1 MLLHTDLFL
10 LNSPDIWTTT
20 NHVPDMS
27 LARQPLHQGVH
38 PVWCVCFSLRT
49 MAPLSAVSFFTIT
62 CGGESTYFGKAIF
75 SLLAILFE
83 HESSPLR
90 KY

>member
-1 MLLHTDLFL
+1 
-10 LNSPDIWTTT
+10 
-20 NHVPDMS
+20 
-27 LARQPLHQGVH
+27 
-38 PVWCVCFSLRT
+38 